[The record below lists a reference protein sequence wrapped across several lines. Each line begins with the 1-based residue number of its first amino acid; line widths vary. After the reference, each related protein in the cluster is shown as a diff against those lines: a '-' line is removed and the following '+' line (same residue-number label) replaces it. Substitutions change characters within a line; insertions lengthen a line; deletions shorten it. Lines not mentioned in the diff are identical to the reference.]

1 MEVAVFDS
9 RWRKFQLNLLLIII
23 TMPGV
28 FYEHTHSIC
37 RHFEH
42 QLVQKAI
49 PDYFAAFYA
58 LMIIFSLSAL
68 IYFVVSIVFHIST
81 TKIIFLGIVAV
92 YMVRFSKV
100 EDKDAFVI
108 QLICLFLCL
117 FFADRNVKHV
127 MCCIRKRRTPIVASG
142 ELEEL

>member
-9 RWRKFQLNLLLIII
+9 GWHKFQLNLLLIII

-92 YMVRFSKV
+92 YMVRFSEV
-100 EDKDAFVI
+100 ENKNVSVV
-108 QLICLFLCL
+108 QNLTTSICLY
-117 FFADRNVKHV
+117 FADKNVKNV
-127 MCCIRKRRTPIVASG
+127 CCCIKKRRPIVASG
-142 ELEEL
+142 KLKEF